1 MKRILLT
8 LVLLCT
14 TIAQSQE
21 KTVEKTFEKEVA
33 KISKRI
39 EMITKQQKDSLKD
52 KVVAIDKKLEN
63 GEITD
68 ENASKLKKEAAEY
81 HANQI
86 EVLVSEQER
95 LLQLLV
101 QDKTNGK
108 IASSDDF
115 FGSNEDYNTFSIGNT
130 TFRFNVSS
138 DEDDDKKSRKERKWS
153 YKNRSSR
160 RTSTQFVFA
169 MGINNVLENNQFSSL
184 SDSEYE
190 LWRSRFYEVGWT
202 WKTRFSKEPSQLYF
216 KYGVSFLWNNLRLED
231 NQVHEKN
238 GHITAIVTYPN
249 QLSESRLRHVQMNF
263 PMHVEW
269 DLSKN
274 KTNKE
279 GKVLDRRNDSF
290 RIGLGGF
297 VGFKLGT
304 RQYLEYQDNSGVA
317 ITELQKNNFNMNT
330 VNYGISSYVGYKSTS
345 LYVKYDLN
353 PLFQDT
359 NTRNI
364 SMGIRL
370 DLD

>member
-1 MKRILLT
+1 MKKILLT
-8 LVLLCT
+8 LVLLIT
-14 TIAQSQE
+14 TIAQSQ
-21 KTVEKTFEKEVA
+21 EKTFEKEVA

-39 EMITKQQKDSLKD
+39 ETITKQQKDSLRT
-52 KVVAIDKKLEN
+52 KVVAIDKQLEN
-63 GEITD
+63 VEITD
-68 ENASKLKKEAAEY
+68 EDANILKKEAAEY
-81 HANQI
+81 HAKQI
-86 EVLVSEQER
+86 EALVSEQER

-101 QDKTNGK
+101 QDKTNDK

-115 FGSNEDYNTFSIGNT
+115 FAENEDYSTFSIGNT
-130 TFRFNVSS
+130 TFRFNVS
-138 DEDDDKKSRKERKWS
+138 DDDNDRNRRKERKMN

-169 MGINNVLENNQFSSL
+169 MGVNNILENNQLSSL
-184 SDSEYE
+184 NDSDYE
-190 LWRSRFYEVGWT
+190 FWRSRFYELGWT
-202 WKTRFSKEPSQLYF
+202 WKTRFSKEPSPLYF
-216 KYGVSFLWNNLRLED
+216 KYGVSFLWNNLRLVD
-231 NQVHEKN
+231 NQIHEKN
-238 GHITAIVTYPN
+238 GDITNIVTYPN

-279 GKVLDRRNDSF
+279 GNVLDRRNESF
-290 RIGLGGF
+290 RIGFGGF

-304 RQYLEYQDNSGVA
+304 RQYLEYKDNNGVA

-330 VNYGISSYVGYKSTS
+330 VNYGISSYIGYKSTS

>member
-21 KTVEKTFEKEVA
+21 KTFEKEVA

-39 EMITKQQKDSLKD
+39 EIITKQQKDSLKT
-52 KVVAIDKKLEN
+52 KVVDIDKKLEN
-63 GEITD
+63 GEISD
-68 ENASKLKKEAAEY
+68 ENANSQKKQAAEY
-81 HANQI
+81 HAKQI

-115 FGSNEDYNTFSIGNT
+115 FGENEDYKTFSIGNT
-130 TFRFNVSS
+130 TFRFNVS
-138 DEDDDKKSRKERKWS
+138 DDDNDRNRRKERKWN

-169 MGINNVLENNQFSSL
+169 MGINNVLENDQLASL
-184 SDSEYE
+184 NDSEYE
-190 LWRSRFYEVGWT
+190 LWRSRFYELGWT

-238 GHITAIVTYPN
+238 GDITAIVTYPN

-304 RQYLEYQDNSGVA
+304 RQYLEYQDNNGVA

>member
-14 TIAQSQE
+14 TIAQSQ
-21 KTVEKTFEKEVA
+21 EKTFEKEVA

-39 EMITKQQKDSLKD
+39 EMITKQQKDSLKT
-52 KVVAIDKKLEN
+52 KVVAIDKQLEN

-68 ENASKLKKEAAEY
+68 ENANILKKEAAEY
-81 HANQI
+81 HAKQI

-115 FGSNEDYNTFSIGNT
+115 FGENDDYKTFSIGNT
-130 TFRFNVSS
+130 TFRFNVS
-138 DEDDDKKSRKERKWS
+138 DDDNDRNRRNERKWN
-153 YKNRSSR
+153 YKNRSGR

-169 MGINNVLENNQFSSL
+169 MGINNVLKNNQFNSL
-184 SDSEYE
+184 NDSEYE
-190 LWRSRFYEVGWT
+190 LWRSRFYELGWT

-238 GHITAIVTYPN
+238 GDITNIVTYPN

-279 GKVLDRRNDSF
+279 GKVLDRRDDSF

-304 RQYLEYQDNSGVA
+304 RQYLEYQDNNGVA

-330 VNYGISSYVGYKSTS
+330 VNYGISSYVGYKSSS

-353 PLFQDT
+353 PLFQNT

>member
-21 KTVEKTFEKEVA
+21 KTFEKEVA

-39 EMITKQQKDSLKD
+39 EIITKQQKDSLKT
-52 KVVAIDKKLEN
+52 KVVDIDKKLEN
-63 GEITD
+63 GEISD
-68 ENASKLKKEAAEY
+68 ENANSQKKQAAEY
-81 HANQI
+81 HAKQI

-108 IASSDDF
+108 IASTDDF
-115 FGSNEDYNTFSIGNT
+115 FSENEDYNTFSIGNT

-138 DEDDDKKSRKERKWS
+138 DDDDNDRNRRRERKWS
-153 YKNRSSR
+153 YKNNSSR

-169 MGINNVLENNQFSSL
+169 MGINNVLENNQLSSL
-184 SDSEYE
+184 NDSEYE

-202 WKTRFSKEPSQLYF
+202 WKSRFSKEPSQLYF

-238 GHITAIVTYPN
+238 GDITSIVTYPN

-279 GKVLDRRNDSF
+279 GKVLDRRNESF

-304 RQYLEYQDNSGVA
+304 RQYLEYQDNNGVA

>member
-8 LVLLCT
+8 LVLLYT
-14 TIAQSQE
+14 TIAQSQ
-21 KTVEKTFEKEVA
+21 EKTFEKEVA

-39 EMITKQQKDSLKD
+39 EMITKQQKDSLKT
-52 KVVAIDKKLEN
+52 KVVAIDKQLEN

-68 ENASKLKKEAAEY
+68 ENASILKKEAADY
-81 HANQI
+81 HAKKI
-86 EVLVSEQER
+86 ELLVSEQER

-108 IASSDDF
+108 IASADDF
-115 FGSNEDYNTFSIGNT
+115 FGENEDYNTFTIGNT
-130 TFRFNVSS
+130 TFRFNVS
-138 DEDDDKKSRKERKWS
+138 DNDDDKISRKEKKWR
-153 YKNRSSR
+153 YKNPSSR

-169 MGINNVLENNQFSSL
+169 MGINNVLENNQFNSL
-184 SDSEYE
+184 NDSEYE
-190 LWRSRFYEVGWT
+190 LWRSRFYELGWT

-238 GHITAIVTYPN
+238 GDITNIVTYPN

-279 GKVLDRRNDSF
+279 GKVLDRRNESF

-304 RQYLEYQDNSGVA
+304 RQYLEYQDNNGVA

-330 VNYGISSYVGYKSTS
+330 VNYGISSYIGYKSTS